1 MIFFKGGEESFR
13 IPFPTTHGTKCP
25 ETKLEVK
32 KMTERSNRVITTARI
47 VSSALVVAAYYTT
60 LYHNTKIG
68 AMMHVTADFLAMPYM
83 IKAKCWDIVALLT
96 FLILIG
102 LPRIFM

>member
-1 MIFFKGGEESFR
+1 MIQ
-13 IPFPTTHGTKCP
+13 
-25 ETKLEVK
+25 KLNS
-32 KMTERSNRVITTARI
+32 TITTARI
-47 VSSALVVAAYYTT
+47 VSSALVVVAYYTT

-102 LPRIFM
+102 LPRIFI